1 MINTIKKL
9 VKPKPHETLEVVSIT
24 CDVCKKTYDIN
35 DTFEIQ
41 EFYHITHQC
50 GYDSV
55 FGDNN
60 ILRVD
65 ICQYCFKKIIE
76 EKCGDIKNFIV
87 EEE

>member
-9 VKPKPHETLEVVSIT
+9 VKPKPHETLEVVFIT
-24 CDVCKKTYDIN
+24 CDVCKKEYEID

-50 GYDSV
+50 GYGSV
-55 FGDNN
+55 FGDGEVLK
-60 ILRVD
+60 ID
-65 ICQYCFKKIIE
+65 ICQHCLKKIIE

-87 EEE
+87 EE